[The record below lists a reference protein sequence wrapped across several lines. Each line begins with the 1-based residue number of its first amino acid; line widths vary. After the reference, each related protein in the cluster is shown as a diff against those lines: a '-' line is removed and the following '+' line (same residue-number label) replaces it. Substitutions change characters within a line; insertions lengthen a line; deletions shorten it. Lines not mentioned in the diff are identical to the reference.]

1 MNKKELA
8 SLLSKLKSF
17 NESKLELEQY
27 QTECNIASSILWQAF
42 MSTEIEDKKVADLGC
57 GNGVF
62 GIGALILGAK
72 EVIFLDKDKE
82 AIDLA
87 KSNLE
92 FISKELNIKFKAKFI
107 NEDILDFNNKCDLVL
122 QNPPF
127 GIQSEK
133 HADRIFLIKAME
145 SAPTIYSIHTLDSQ
159 KFVEKTAEEN
169 SFKALLIDRID
180 LPIKRTQSFHKKDI
194 AYTKAGI
201 FKIERFKR

>member
-8 SLLSKLKSF
+8 TLLSKLKSF

-27 QTECNIASSILWQAF
+27 QTECNIASSIIWQAF
-42 MSTEIEDKKVADLGC
+42 MSDEIEDKKIADLGC
-57 GNGVF
+57 GNGIF

-72 EVIFLDKDKE
+72 EALFLDKDE
-82 AIDLA
+82 DAIKLT

-92 FISKELNIKFKAKFI
+92 FISKELNQKFKAKFI
-107 NEDILDFNNKCDLVL
+107 SEDVLDFKDKCDLVL

-127 GIQSEK
+127 GVQGEK

-159 KFVEKTAEEN
+159 KFVEKTAEEYG
-169 SFKALLIDRID
+169 FKATLIDKVDI
-180 LPIKRTQSFHKKDI
+180 PIKRSQAFHKKDI

>member
-27 QTECNIASSILWQAF
+27 QTECNIASSIIWQAY
-42 MSTEIEDKKVADLGC
+42 MSQEIEDKKVTDLGC
-57 GNGVF
+57 GNGIF

-72 EVIFLDKDKE
+72 EVIFLDKDAD
-82 AIDLA
+82 AIKLA
-87 KSNLE
+87 KSNLD
-92 FISKELNIKFKAKFI
+92 FISKELNQKFKAKFI
-107 NEDILDFNNKCDLVL
+107 NKDVIDFKNKCDLVL

-133 HADRIFLIKAME
+133 HADRIFLVKAME

-159 KFVEKTAEEN
+159 KFIEKTAEEYG
-169 SFKALLIDRID
+169 FKARLLEGVE
-180 LPIKRTQSFHKKDI
+180 LPIKRTQAFHKKDI